1 MKKLWRI
8 IKHIL
13 GFIAIILGMC
23 LCWSAVFWMTSFL
36 YPYIGI
42 QPNEFFRQLINSL
55 FGFFLFGLTI
65 FTITRFI
72 SPQKAQMDFLQSLN
86 NALIQIAKGNFD
98 VKITLPS
105 TDDEHANW
113 NPFNE
118 LARNIHHMAGELN
131 EMERMR
137 QEFVS
142 NVSHEIQ
149 SPLTSISGFARAL
162 QEGKVGR
169 EEGKHYL
176 DIIEMESKRLSKLS
190 DNLLKLTSLE
200 SEHHPFEPEPYRL
213 DKQLRNIV
221 LSCEPQWVEK
231 SIDMDISLEEVTV
244 KADEDLMSQV
254 WMNLLGNAIKFTR
267 NGGTIGVRLAQ
278 QGNDIVVS
286 ISDTGIGMDE
296 EERSHIFERFYK
308 ADKSR
313 NRAIGG
319 SGLGLSIVKKILD
332 MHNGEINVKS
342 RKGEGTEMT
351 VTLPGLYS
359 EKLKDEADE

>member
-1 MKKLWRI
+1 
-8 IKHIL
+8 
-13 GFIAIILGMC
+13 
-23 LCWSAVFWMTSFL
+23 
-36 YPYIGI
+36 
-42 QPNEFFRQLINSL
+42 
-55 FGFFLFGLTI
+55 
-65 FTITRFI
+65 
-72 SPQKAQMDFLQSLN
+72 MDFLQSLN

-105 TDDEHANW
+105 TDDEHAKW

-118 LARNIHHMAGELN
+118 LAQNIHHMAGELN

-162 QEGKVGR
+162 QEGELDK
-169 EEGKHYL
+169 EEGRHYL

-200 SEHHPFEPEPYRL
+200 SEHHPFEPTHYRL

-221 LSCEPQWVEK
+221 LSCEPQWVKK
-231 SIDMDISLEEVTV
+231 SIDMDISLKEVTV

-254 WMNLLGNAIKFTR
+254 WMNLLGNAIKFTP
-267 NGGTIGVRLAQ
+267 NGGTIGVRLSQ
-278 QGNDIVVS
+278 QGNDVVAS

-319 SGLGLSIVKKILD
+319 SGLGLSIVKKIID
-332 MHNGEINVKS
+332 MHEGEINVKS
-342 RKGEGTEMT
+342 KKGEGTEMV
-351 VTLPGLYS
+351 VTLPGLNS
-359 EKLKDEADE
+359 EKLKDESKEKQPYH